1 MASGAEVSQ
10 HDWSE
15 CRIELPAPESWLVLD
30 LATDTPRLWA
40 RTVAEDRIGAHTSAD
55 RRDALVEDVL
65 WYWSTAIRQR
75 AVCAALLAPADGPVL
90 ASCTVREVPFSQEL
104 LCLEALHRAVE
115 LAEGPF
121 FGSSSISEVDLP
133 VGSAVRVH
141 RMEPGTPEAA
151 GGEVIEGVAHYILP
165 RLHPVVLEARLLW
178 SSIGL
183 GDELAT
189 VADALVESIRL
200 V

>member
-1 MASGAEVSQ
+1 MASSVEASQ
-10 HDWSE
+10 HGWSE

-30 LATDTPRLWA
+30 LATGTPLLWA
-40 RTVAEDRIGAHTSAD
+40 RTVAEDHIGAHASAD
-55 RRDALVEDVL
+55 QRDAFVEDVL
-65 WYWSTAIRQR
+65 WYWRTAIRQR

-90 ASCTVREVPFSQEL
+90 ASYTVREVTVSQEL

-121 FGSSSISEVDLP
+121 FGTPSISEVGLP

-141 RMEPGTPEAA
+141 RMEPSAPDAA

-183 GDELAT
+183 GDELAM
-189 VADALVESIRL
+189 VADALAESIRL
-200 V
+200 L